1 MTIRLSLV
9 CHASTPALRRASF
22 PDDESL
28 DAIGQSEA
36 AAAAIDKRWA
46 VSLCATAP
54 ERRARETAAA
64 LGLVAEIDERLR
76 DCDYGRWRGASL
88 RGLQADEP
96 EAVQAWLTD
105 PAAAPHG
112 GESLLA
118 LLTRIGGWL
127 DQLSLTS
134 PGAGSARVLAVT
146 HPAVIRAA
154 IVHALGAGPAASW
167 RIDVRPLTRVAM
179 SGHAGRWNL
188 TAIERLQRS
197 RPR

>member
-1 MTIRLSLV
+1 MTVRLSLV
-9 CHASTPALRRASF
+9 CHAPTPALRGASF

-28 DAIGQSEA
+28 DALGQSEA
-36 AAAAIDKRWA
+36 AAAATDERWA
-46 VSLCATAP
+46 ASLCATAP

-64 LGLVAEIDERLR
+64 LGLAPEIDERLR
-76 DCDYGRWRGASL
+76 DCDCGRWRGASL
-88 RGLQADEP
+88 RVLQADEP

-118 LLTRIGGWL
+118 LLARVGGWL

-134 PGAGSARVLAVT
+134 PGAGSARVLAIT

-154 IVHALGAGPAASW
+154 IVNALGAGPAAFW
-167 RIDVRPLTRVAM
+167 RIDVRPLTRVAL

-188 TAIERLQRS
+188 TAIERLEQS